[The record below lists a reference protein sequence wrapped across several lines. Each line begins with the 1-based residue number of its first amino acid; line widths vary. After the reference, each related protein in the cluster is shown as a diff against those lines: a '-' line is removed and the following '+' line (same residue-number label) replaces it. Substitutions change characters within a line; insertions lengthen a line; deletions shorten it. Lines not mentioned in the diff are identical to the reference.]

1 MASAQYH
8 IITKQDNTFV
18 FHIEYYDASGDVVD
32 LTGYTARL
40 QVRPNIQ
47 NKYKYLEITT
57 YGVTGG
63 GVTGDFLAGE
73 TGNSGVAGSGGI
85 SLNTGETGGGF
96 TGGILITA
104 DATTMGYVP
113 AGNWCYGLDII
124 KGVTVSELLTGR
136 FIVEDKVAR

>member
-8 IITKQDNTFV
+8 ISSKQDNTFV
-18 FHIEYYDASGDVVD
+18 FHVEYYDAAGEVVD
-32 LTGYTARL
+32 LTDYTARL
-40 QVRPNIQ
+40 QVRPNTQ
-47 NKYKYLEITT
+47 SKYMYLEITN

-63 GVTGDFLAGE
+63 GTTGDFLSGAGI
-73 TGNSGVAGSGGI
+73 SGSGGI
-85 SLNTGETGGGF
+85 FLNTGEAGGVF
-96 TGGILITA
+96 TGGIMIAA
-104 DATTMGYVP
+104 DAKTMGYIP